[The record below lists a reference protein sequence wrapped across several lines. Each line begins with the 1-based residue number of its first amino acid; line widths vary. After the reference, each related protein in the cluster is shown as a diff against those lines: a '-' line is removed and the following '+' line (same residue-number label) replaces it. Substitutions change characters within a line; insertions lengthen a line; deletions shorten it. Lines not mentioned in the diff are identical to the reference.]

1 MAMFGFGALK
11 KKKKSFLVFVNTK
24 REKARETN
32 EDGKGIFQHF
42 PKTSTYKHQ
51 QDNLF

>member
-1 MAMFGFGALK
+1 MAVFGFGAL
-11 KKKKSFLVFVNTK
+11 KKKSFLVFVNTE

-42 PKTSTYKHQ
+42 SKTSTYKHQ